1 MPPGHKPPGRVPVLS
16 CDAEETEQHSAA
28 GREGS
33 RPGSPHRS
41 GFLRLDTAE
50 RPADPAS
57 LRGAP
62 VTPSRYR
69 QHPLLWGEALSMP
82 AGPLTKSH
90 SQRTRLP
97 ARPAPMSRV
106 VRGQGACRH
115 WAPGGPVN
123 PPGSHRSRS
132 LGRHPHLKTILSLG
146 RPPQGARSQVPSVQ
160 RVKTRPS
167 VFSTSQQGQR
177 SRHADAED
185 SAGSGG
191 AAASLPLDVS
201 GHDGLWPPRGSAL
214 LAPRCSSEVVASL
227 HGLDV

>member
-1 MPPGHKPPGRVPVLS
+1 MEP
-16 CDAEETEQHSAA
+16 HSAA
-28 GREGS
+28 RREGS

-50 RPADPAS
+50 RPADRQPPRCTCHPIPLQA
-57 LRGAP
+57 AP
-62 VTPSRYR
+62 S
-69 QHPLLWGEALSMP
+69 A
-82 AGPLTKSH
+82 AGRSPIHACWSPNQVPLTED
-90 SQRTRLP
+90 TLP
-97 ARPAPMSRV
+97 TRPAPMSPV

-115 WAPGGPVN
+115 WSPGGPVN
-123 PPGSHRSRS
+123 PPGSYGSRP
-132 LGRHPHLKTILSLG
+132 LGHHPHLKTTLSLG

-185 SAGSGG
+185 GAGSGG

-201 GHDGLWPPRGSAL
+201 GHEGLWPPRGSAL
-214 LAPRCSSEVVASL
+214 LAPRCSSEVVAGL